1 MDVNE
6 TPGTPEPERPP
17 EQPTDGWLPQWTEP
31 EIQPPGTEPAPA
43 VPPAGQAV
51 WYTVGPATPEQTPL
65 PSYREPDPEEDTAV
79 PKMITAASPVSRA
92 RLEET
97 EKQTQAPL
105 WPAVVTGSLLLV
117 SFSLVAIATA
127 GERSIPGAI
136 ATAAV
141 CMTACLAFFVL
152 MLVIT
157 LRRQQEQRELMGYAV
172 CSQEAAGVIEVYAD
186 RAIKITPRTRTVV
199 YFRRPDTVIWE
210 SPRLL
215 TVSDGYAA
223 IVWQAEELTVP
234 ALENLRRILYAAIPE
249 SGRKSTGRTIASAL
263 SLPPLPDIRFS
274 EEPLCRFQYRP
285 NAKRE
290 ADRRIG
296 TFMARCLPFTVIGAL
311 VAGALLGNM
320 FRLPSL
326 GAGITVF
333 SLSAFCLMQGLA
345 TAILWLRLH
354 NDSDETPPVGMAFT
368 QSGLAVEENG
378 CLRFLPRGCYK
389 SLFKRD
395 VLALQTPVGQLCIP
409 WEDIPDPD
417 LVKRLL
423 TIGE

>member
-1 MDVNE
+1 MDVND
-6 TPGTPEPERPP
+6 TPTTPDPGQSPEPS
-17 EQPTDGWLPQWTEP
+17 TDGWLPQWQSP
-31 EIQPPGTEPAPA
+31 VKQPSAAAPRPAG
-43 VPPAGQAV
+43 GQAV
-51 WYTVGPATPEQTPL
+51 WYPVEPISSQQTPL
-65 PSYREPDPEEDTAV
+65 PSYQEPDPEENTTV
-79 PKMITAASPVSRA
+79 PKMITAASPVERP
-92 RLEET
+92 RLEEI

-105 WPAVVTGSLLLV
+105 WPAVLTGSLLLL
-117 SFSLVAIATA
+117 SFSLVAIGIA
-127 GERSIPGAI
+127 GERSIPEAM

-157 LRRQQEQRELMGYAV
+157 VRRQQTQRELMSYAV
-172 CSQEAAGVIEVYAD
+172 RSQETAGVIEVYAD
-186 RAIKITPRTRTVV
+186 RAIRITPRTRTVV

-210 SPRLL
+210 SSHLL

-234 ALENLRRILYAAIPE
+234 ALEHLRRILYAAIPE
-249 SGRKSTGRTIASAL
+249 SGRKSTGRTIAAAH
-263 SLPPLPDIRFS
+263 SLPPLPDIRFT
-274 EEPLCRFQYRP
+274 EEPVCRFQYQP

-290 ADRRIG
+290 TDRKIG
-296 TFMARCLPFTVIGAL
+296 TFMAHCLPFTVIGAL
-311 VAGALLGNM
+311 VAGAILGNM
-320 FRLPSL
+320 FRFPAL
-326 GAGITVF
+326 GVGIGIF
-333 SLSAFCLMQGLA
+333 ALSAFCLMQGLA

-354 NDSDETPPVGMAFT
+354 KDGRDATPLVGIAFT

-395 VLALQTPVGQLCIP
+395 ILALQTPVGQLCIP